1 MLIVYNHNFTIGP
14 HAVIMHS
21 TGLCC
26 ASDMIVQLIMLP
38 VIIRFLKVEG
48 CVKVPWAHRPFI
60 KNTLVLFLRNG
71 SSRLSHWAL
80 VGNHSSFSS
89 HPVQETKISKPQITP
104 IIHPLH
110 KPVFLLMPPF
120 PLTAIMWSSNG
131 QKLLYRALIPTIHCE
146 KPAVCYTHIFMQR
159 EIREAK

>member
-1 MLIVYNHNFTIGP
+1 MQKKKIPVSVNRMLIVYNHHFSIGP

-26 ASDMIVQLIMLP
+26 ASDMIVQLVMPP

-48 CVKVPWAHRPFI
+48 CVKVPRAHRPFI
-60 KNTLVLFLRNG
+60 KTTLVLLLRNG

-89 HPVQETKISKPQITP
+89 HPVQETKSSKPQITP

-120 PLTAIMWSSNG
+120 YTDGHYVVVKRAEYSSPTA
-131 QKLLYRALIPTIHCE
+131 P
-146 KPAVCYTHIFMQR
+146 V
-159 EIREAK
+159 